1 VLKNKSMENM
11 QEKSKSDLL
20 KEMQI
25 IAEDIERYK
34 FEVEKL
40 LQIIDS
46 LEIKYYEIASQIKQN

>member
-1 VLKNKSMENM
+1 MSEK

-20 KEMQI
+20 KEMQL

-34 FEVEKL
+34 IEVEKL

>member
-1 VLKNKSMENM
+1 MFKNKSMENM

>member
-1 VLKNKSMENM
+1 VFKNKSMENM

>member
-1 VLKNKSMENM
+1 MENN

-25 IAEDIERYK
+25 VVEDIERYK

-46 LEIKYYEIASQIKQN
+46 LEIKYYEIANQIKQN